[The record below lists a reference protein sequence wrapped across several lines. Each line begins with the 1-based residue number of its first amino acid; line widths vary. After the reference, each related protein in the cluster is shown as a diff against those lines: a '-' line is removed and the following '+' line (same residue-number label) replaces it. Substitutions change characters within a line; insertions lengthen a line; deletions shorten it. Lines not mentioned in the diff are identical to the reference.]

1 MRGLAVYLSSTA
13 LGAGLFLAAQSLP
26 ERAMALHPEAPRPT
40 FALDSRVSDRL
51 SGSAEFSRAIAEG
64 RAPVPWA
71 RAYNAAWVP
80 EETPAPSIASLVARA
95 PVAPP
100 VQVDAGNATREAR
113 FLAKAMRGSTELA
126 VSATPRA
133 PAGRTSGLPHSAA
146 VERNA
151 QAVAPKWAAGAA
163 TGRRCASPNMG

>member
-1 MRGLAVYLSSTA
+1 MRGLSVYFSSTA
-13 LGAGLFLAAQSLP
+13 LGVGLFLAAQSLP
-26 ERAMALHPEAPRPT
+26 KRAMALHPKAPRPT
-40 FALDSRVSDRL
+40 FALDSRVSGRL

-80 EETPAPSIASLVARA
+80 EETPA
-95 PVAPP
+95 
-100 VQVDAGNATREAR
+100 
-113 FLAKAMRGSTELA
+113 
-126 VSATPRA
+126 
-133 PAGRTSGLPHSAA
+133 GRTSRPPHSAA